1 MNNRFKELRKHLN
14 MNQDAFGKR
23 LGITAPAI
31 SKIESGDRQPSDQVI
46 LSICREFGVSE
57 LWLRTGA
64 GDMMKPVTREEEL
77 AALMGKLLNCEPSFK
92 HRLIAVLLRM
102 DPSEW
107 EMLERKALELFE
119 EMKKADPEG
128 SAGDR

>member
-1 MNNRFKELRKHLN
+1 MKERIKMIRIN
-14 MNQDAFGKR
+14 AQATQEEFASKIG
-23 LGITAPAI
+23 I
-31 SKIESGDRQPSDQVI
+31 SKSSVSLLESGRNNPSEQTIRAICDQYHI
-46 LSICREFGVSE
+46 SRIWLESGV
-57 LWLRTGA
+57 

-77 AALMGKLLNCEPSFK
+77 ASLMGKLLNCEPSFK

-107 EMLERKALELFE
+107 EMLERKAQELFE

-128 SAGDR
+128 SAGDC